1 MFLLSVILTAMA
13 IYFTKQEYDNG
24 RYEWAIF
31 WAILL
36 GWDLHTL
43 LYNL

>member
-1 MFLLSVILTAMA
+1 MLLLNVILTIMA
-13 IYFTKQEYDNG
+13 IYFAKQEYDNG
-24 RYEWAIF
+24 RFEWAIF